1 MQSRGVQIKLL
12 ELGYNQL
19 SGTVPYI
26 PGMQALDLHS
36 NRLTDPRFDAIPTE
50 LRLLSLANNS
60 FAGKLPQLHMSG
72 TSLVGLKLLDLAYN
86 QFSGSLPPD
95 MPSNLSILNVS
106 NNAFTGTLPSSWSR
120 LQNMAE
126 LRLDNNQFTGRL
138 PPSWA
143 GWGNNTGNSI
153 QLSITNTSLHGH
165 MPRQWVQQFCL
176 NIEQSGDARVLFKP
190 VDGRVLETT
199 GVWGPL
205 IQLQAQHASI
215 NATLA
220 HKTYNFDYNNPGS
233 VCGIP
238 HAVRNTGLLWGVFA
252 ALFLTTVT
260 GAYFWQ
266 RRKFKPGPQ
275 RGCFSSHWKISTVLN
290 HNRLQCSRQVA
301 NRVWFF
307 ISDVGWTIYSQVTD
321 ALTIHQVFSS
331 RQAMYAYILLAIL
344 LLPFAVMFTL
354 IVRVSIKRCQFKT
367 GSVVVAALIGLLLS
381 PILFIGLELALL
393 LHGIGVPLPAW
404 WSLLGVDLPSFY
416 RTQSIAESFL
426 NALPQSVVQS
436 KLYLKGNDPNGVGL
450 YIDTTLFVVSM
461 IGSLFSVLKT
471 VLLIMVEWPQSSCSF
486 FAYCV
491 KLIKFEAFEEY
502 NGLVDSYAVTHAGSN
517 ACDTIQ

>member
-1 MQSRGVQIKLL
+1 MR
-12 ELGYNQL
+12 
-19 SGTVPYI
+19 
-26 PGMQALDLHS
+26 S

-50 LRLLSLANNS
+50 LRLLDLANNS
-60 FAGKLPQLHMSG
+60 CAGKLPQLHTSG
-72 TSLVGLKLLDLAYN
+72 ASLVGLKLLDLAYN
-86 QFSGSLPPD
+86 QFSGALPPD

-106 NNAFTGTLPSSWSR
+106 NNAFTGTLPSSWSK
-120 LQNMAE
+120 LHNMAE
-126 LRLDNNQFTGRL
+126 LRLDGNQFTGRL
-138 PPSWA
+138 PATWA
-143 GWGNNTGNSI
+143 AWGKDTGNSL

-176 NIEQSGDARVLFKP
+176 DIQKSGDARVLFKP
-190 VDGRVLETT
+190 VDGRIVNTT

-215 NATLA
+215 NVTLA
-220 HKTYNFDYNNPGS
+220 HKTYSFDYNNPSS

-238 HAVRNTGLLWGVFA
+238 HAVRNTGLLWGMFA
-252 ALFLTTVT
+252 ALLFTTVP
-260 GAYFWQ
+260 GVYFWQ
-266 RRKFKPGPQ
+266 RQKLKPGPQ
-275 RGCFSSHWKISTVLN
+275 KGWFSSHWKISTVLN
-290 HNRLQCSRQVA
+290 HNKLQCSRQVA

-331 RQAMYAYILLAIL
+331 RQVMYAYILLAIL
-344 LLPFAVMFTL
+344 LLPFAVMFIL
-354 IVRVSIKRCQFKT
+354 VVRVSIKRCQLNT

-381 PILFIGLELALL
+381 PMLFILLELASL

-426 NALPQSVVQS
+426 NALPQSIVQS
-436 KLYLKGNDPNGVGL
+436 KLYLKGNDPNGVGV
-450 YIDTTLFVVSM
+450 YIDTTLFITSM

-471 VLLIMVEWPQSSCSF
+471 VLLIMVEWPQSGCSF
-486 FAYCV
+486 FAYGV

-502 NGLVDSYAVTHAGSN
+502 KGLVDTCQVAHTRSD